1 MKPFPRLLTVMLAAM
16 FVGFG
21 VASVRADDLNDLK
34 QRFQQRYPALV
45 KAKAAGTIGET
56 AKGYVEAVKG
66 SVPGDLAKL
75 MADENADRRKLYEIL
90 ANKEGT
96 TPEHIAERNAIRNFE
111 RARSG
116 EYLKGRDGQ
125 WHQKK

>member
-1 MKPFPRLLTVMLAAM
+1 MKTFPHLLTVMLAAM

-21 VASVRADDLNDLK
+21 AASVHADDLNDLK
-34 QRFQQRYPALV
+34 QRFQQRYPHLV

-56 AKGYVEAVKG
+56 SKGYVEAVKG
-66 SVPGDLAKL
+66 SVPGDVAKL

-90 ANKEGT
+90 AKKEGT